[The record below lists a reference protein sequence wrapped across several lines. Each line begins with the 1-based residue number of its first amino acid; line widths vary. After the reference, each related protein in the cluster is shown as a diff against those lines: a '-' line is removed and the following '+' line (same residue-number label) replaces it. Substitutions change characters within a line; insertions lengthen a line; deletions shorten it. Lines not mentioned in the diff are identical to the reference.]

1 MRQKDEEK
9 KESIKQAVIKLILE
23 QGIHGASIAKI
34 AREAGVSP
42 ATVYI
47 YYANKDDMLREIYE
61 EYEDQAY
68 FYLLGIINSN
78 MSGKE
83 LIDTM
88 VRCFYDYINEEQ
100 RVFHFVEQFSSC
112 PSLAGNCRET
122 RGCLEVFKLFDELKE
137 KKILKDIDNV
147 IVYSMLF
154 NTVKCIHLRYGE
166 SGEKA
171 QLQAALDQLVEVL
184 AETLLLPDTTLSN
197 LVR

>member
-1 MRQKDEEK
+1 
-9 KESIKQAVIKLILE
+9 
-23 QGIHGASIAKI
+23 
-34 AREAGVSP
+34 
-42 ATVYI
+42 
-47 YYANKDDMLREIYE
+47 
-61 EYEDQAY
+61 
-68 FYLLGIINSN
+68 
-78 MSGKE
+78 
-83 LIDTM
+83 
-88 VRCFYDYINEEQ
+88 
-100 RVFHFVEQFSSC
+100 
-112 PSLAGNCRET
+112 
-122 RGCLEVFKLFDELKE
+122 LKE